1 MAAPSDEISAYER
14 MRDSLETDHF
24 GQWVLLHHEKLIG
37 TYESFESV
45 ADDAVQRFGEGPYL
59 IRQIG
64 IPPPSLPV
72 SVLYRSAHA

>member
-1 MAAPSDEISAYER
+1 MAAPSDEISACER

-24 GQWVLLHHEKLIG
+24 GQWALLHHEKLIG
-37 TYESFESV
+37 TYESFESA
-45 ADDAVQRFGEGPYL
+45 ADDAVQRFGEGSYL

-64 IPPPSLPV
+64 IPPPSLLV